1 MKTPIIAAVL
11 ILICVLLFLQPGDY
25 LIVNDPEKS
34 DAIVMLAGDQVDQR
48 YWRALEL
55 LRGGYGHHLLVDTGT
70 GQAYGQPYSELAA
83 GFIARTAGENTSQV
97 SLCIIKGDS
106 TKEEAP
112 QVGECLAK
120 LQPAP
125 HSVLLVTDDYHT
137 RRSLSIFGQRLPQ
150 LHWTAGAVSN
160 DFLFGQPW
168 WKNREW
174 AKTYLTECEKLLW
187 WELWDRWRP

>member
-1 MKTPIIAAVL
+1 MKSLIIAAVL
-11 ILICVLLFLQPGDY
+11 ILICVLLFLQPGNY
-25 LIVNDPEKS
+25 LIVNNPEKS
-34 DAIVMLAGDQVDQR
+34 DAIIMLAGDQVDQR

-55 LRGGYGHHLLVDTGT
+55 LRGGYGHHLLVDAGT
-70 GQAYGQPYSELAA
+70 GQVYGQPYSDLAA
-83 GFIARTAGENTSQV
+83 GFIARTAGGNASQV

-112 QVGECLAK
+112 QVGGCLAK

-137 RRSLSIFGQRLPQ
+137 RRALSIFRQRLPQ
-150 LHWTAGAVSN
+150 IHWTAGAVSN